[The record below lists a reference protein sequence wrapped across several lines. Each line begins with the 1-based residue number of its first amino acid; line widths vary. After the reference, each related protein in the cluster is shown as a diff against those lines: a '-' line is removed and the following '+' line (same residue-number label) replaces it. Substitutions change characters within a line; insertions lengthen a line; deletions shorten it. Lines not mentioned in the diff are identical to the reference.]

1 MWSVVTSVVS
11 GCGQDIER
19 SSELRDRAW
28 HVHCSIA
35 WHQGGDRVVEWWSDG
50 VVEWWSR
57 GFAGWLTVL
66 LFLFHSGM
74 SVLFSVTMPDCNCR
88 CCQRGFVVPYR
99 IDE

>member
-1 MWSVVTSVVS
+1 MVTSVVS
-11 GCGQDIER
+11 GCGQVIKR

-35 WHQGGDRVVEWWSDG
+35 WHQGGDRVVEWWSGSGG
-50 VVEWWSR
+50 VVEQ
-57 GFAGWLTVL
+57 WLRWLLVL